1 MKIYILENQ
10 NNVNNIK
17 KVINNIDTDDN
28 NSDEYKESMMKMRY
42 EAFQVSDTRFMIL
55 FQCQ

>member
-10 NNVNNIK
+10 NYVDNIEK
-17 KVINNIDTDDN
+17 TINNIDIDDN

-55 FQCQ
+55 FQCK

>member
-1 MKIYILENQ
+1 MKIYILKNQ
-10 NNVNNIK
+10 NYVNNIE
-17 KVINNIDTDDN
+17 KVINNIDIDDN

-55 FQCQ
+55 FQCK